1 MTYNVVLVLAGQ
13 QSDSIIHTHTHTHT
27 HTHIHTH
34 THESF
39 FFDSFLLQVIAKY

>member
-27 HTHIHTH
+27 HTH
-34 THESF
+34 ESF
-39 FFDSFLLQVIAKY
+39 FFDSFPLQVIAKY